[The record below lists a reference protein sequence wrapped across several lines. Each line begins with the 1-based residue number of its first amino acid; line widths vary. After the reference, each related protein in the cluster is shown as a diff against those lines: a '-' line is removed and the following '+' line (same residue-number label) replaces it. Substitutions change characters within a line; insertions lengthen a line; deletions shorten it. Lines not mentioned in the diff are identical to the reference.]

1 MSRPV
6 YAGRL
11 FFVPSG
17 TGLAKWP
24 KLASLQGNSKN
35 EMEDEQEGL
44 PPFVRSWKQLYWLV
58 AANLVALILLF
69 AWFTNAFS

>member
-1 MSRPV
+1 
-6 YAGRL
+6 
-11 FFVPSG
+11 
-17 TGLAKWP
+17 
-24 KLASLQGNSKN
+24 
-35 EMEDEQEGL
+35 MEDEQEGL